1 MPNWNHIVR
10 EHLAVLRL
18 PPEREIE
25 IVEEQALHLEA
36 AYEDALA
43 AGLSEAEA
51 EARAVRS
58 YDWRL
63 LECELSR
70 AEQPLATRALQ
81 PSLEMIERKGGMRM
95 ESFIQDLRYGA
106 RMLMKRP
113 GFTLIAAL
121 TLALGIGANTA
132 IFSMANALLLRSL
145 PVPQPAELVTVSRGD
160 GTGEPLSYPDFVA
173 LRERNGVLAGLAAS
187 HFASVSFGNG
197 SRSEM
202 LRGELVSS
210 DYFDVLRLQPVL
222 GRGFLP
228 EEERSVQP
236 VVVLSHGLWQSRFGA
251 DPQII
256 GQTITLHRLRYTVI
270 GVAPAGFNG
279 MTEMFRTD
287 LWLPLMM
294 LPQARPMFLTSL
306 SNRHDQVFAAIGRLK
321 PGVSLAQAQTAIET
335 INRGLELAEPPPVER
350 RRDPNEDRSLK
361 LWRPQGIGLPHF
373 RRRAQLATTLLFVV
387 VGIVLLIACA
397 NVANL
402 LLARAAARRK
412 EIAVRL
418 ALGAS
423 RFRLIRQLLTE
434 SAMLGLLGA
443 CGGLPLAFWINRAL
457 MALKPPLPE
466 SWGLRLDLQLDA
478 TALGFTLSLA
488 LAVSLLF
495 GLAPALAASK
505 PDVVPALKD
514 ETGAESRRG
523 RFRRFNLRYAL
534 VVSQISVSL
543 VLLIV
548 AGLFVRSLQQ
558 MHKVDPGFQT
568 ENRLALSFSLDQ
580 EGYDEPKGREFSR
593 QLLERVRALP
603 GVQTA
608 SLANYLP
615 LGFMALSEPVT
626 VDGRETPHDARPPFA
641 AAQIIGPDYFRAIG
655 TPLVRGRD
663 FTPQDSANAPAVA
676 IINETMARRFW
687 PNEDPIGKRLRIG
700 NPESDPQPREIIGV
714 VKDTVIRSI
723 GEEPKPVTYRP
734 LAQQHSQ
741 WLTLV
746 VHTAGNPKA
755 LLPAVRREVQAIDE
769 NLPAQEIK
777 TLDEIVA
784 FSFWP
789 MRMGAG
795 LVGTFGLLGLLLA
808 SVGLYGV
815 MSYAVAARTREI
827 GVRMALGAERGDV
840 LRLIVGQGLALAL
853 LGAGAGLLLAYAVTR
868 VLQQFLFG
876 IGATDPLTFT
886 GVALLLTMVAL
897 LACWIPAR
905 RATKV
910 DPLTA
915 LRHE

>member
-1 MPNWNHIVR
+1 MHDWKPEIRQRLAGVKLEPAR
-10 EHLAVLRL
+10 EAA
-18 PPEREIE
+18 
-25 IVEEQALHLEA
+25 IVEE
-36 AYEDALA
+36 LA
-43 AGLSEAEA
+43 QYLDDHYAELLAGGATEAEA
-51 EARAVRS
+51 YRQT
-58 YDWRL
+58 L
-63 LECELSR
+63 TELSGSELLAHELRR
-70 AEQPLATRALQ
+70 AEREVALE
-81 PSLEMIERKGGMRM
+81 PIVPGTNRRTSMIAD
-95 ESFIQDLRYGA
+95 IWQDLRFGA
-106 RMLMKRP
+106 RMLMKQP
-113 GFTLIAAL
+113 GFTLIVVL

-132 IFSMANALLLRSL
+132 IFSMANALLLRSM
-145 PVPQPAELVTVSRGD
+145 PVPQPAELATVGRGD
-160 GTGEPLSYPDFVA
+160 GAGEPLSYPDFVT

-187 HFASVSFGNG
+187 HFAGVSFGNG
-197 SRSEM
+197 ARSEM

-210 DYFDVLRLQPVL
+210 DYFDVLRLQPAL

-228 EEERSVQP
+228 EEERSAQP

-256 GQTITLHRLRYTVI
+256 GQTITLHRQRYTVI

-294 LPQARPMFLTSL
+294 LPQVRPMFLTSL

-361 LWRPQGIGLPHF
+361 LAHPQGIGLPHF

-434 SAMLGLLGA
+434 SALLGLLGA
-443 CGGLPLAFWINRAL
+443 CGGLLLAFWINRAL

-466 SWGLRLDLQLDA
+466 SWGFRLDLQLDA
-478 TALGFTLSLA
+478 TALGFTLLLA
-488 LAVSLLF
+488 LLVSLLF
-495 GLAPALAASK
+495 GLLPALATSK

-523 RFRRFNLRYAL
+523 RFRRFNLRNAL
-534 VVSQISVSL
+534 VVTQLAVSL
-543 VLLIV
+543 VLLIA

-558 MHKVDPGFQT
+558 MQKVDPGFQT
-568 ENRLALSFSLDQ
+568 ENRLALSFNLDQ
-580 EGYDEPKGREFSR
+580 EGYDEAKGREFSH

-603 GVQTA
+603 GVRAAALT
-608 SLANYLP
+608 NFLP
-615 LGFMALSEPVT
+615 LGFMGLAEPV
-626 VDGRETPHDARPPFA
+626 VIDERAMSPENPQFA

-655 TPLVRGRD
+655 TPLARGRD
-663 FTPQDSANAPAVA
+663 FSPQDSANAPAVA
-676 IINETMARRFW
+676 MINETMARRFW

-700 NPESDPQPREIIGV
+700 NPEFNPQPREIIGV
-714 VKDTVIRSI
+714 VRDTVIGSI
-723 GEEPKPVTYRP
+723 GEEPKDVTYRP

-746 VHTAGNPKA
+746 AHTSGNPKA
-755 LLPAVRREVQAIDE
+755 LLTAVRREVQALDE

-827 GVRMALGAERGDV
+827 GVRMALGAERRDV
-840 LRLIVGQGLALAL
+840 LRLIVGQGLVLAL
-853 LGAGAGLLLAYAVTR
+853 VGAGAGLLLAFAVTR
-868 VLQQFLFG
+868 VLRRFLFG
-876 IGATDPLTFT
+876 IGATDPLTFI

-910 DPLTA
+910 DPLAA
-915 LRHE
+915 LRAE

>member
-1 MPNWNHIVR
+1 
-10 EHLAVLRL
+10 
-18 PPEREIE
+18 
-25 IVEEQALHLEA
+25 
-36 AYEDALA
+36 
-43 AGLSEAEA
+43 
-51 EARAVRS
+51 
-58 YDWRL
+58 
-63 LECELSR
+63 
-70 AEQPLATRALQ
+70 
-81 PSLEMIERKGGMRM
+81 M
-95 ESFIQDLRYGA
+95 ESLLQDLRFGA
-106 RMLMKRP
+106 RMLLKNP
-113 GFTLIAAL
+113 GFTLIAVV

-132 IFSMANALLLRSL
+132 IFSLANALLLRSL
-145 PVPQPAELVTVSRGD
+145 PVPQPAELVTVGRGD

-173 LRERNGVLAGLAAS
+173 LRERNEVLSGLAAA
-187 HFASVSFGNG
+187 HFAEVSFGNG
-197 SRSEM
+197 ARSEM

-210 DYFDVLRLQPVL
+210 DYFDVLRVRPAL

-228 EEERSVQP
+228 EEERGAQP

-251 DPQII
+251 GPQII
-256 GQTITLHRLRYTVI
+256 GQTITLHRQRYTVI

-306 SNRHDQVFAAIGRLK
+306 SNRHDQLFGAIGRLK
-321 PGVSLAQAQTAIET
+321 PGVSLTQAQAAIET
-335 INRGLELAEPPPVER
+335 INRGLELAEPPPAER

-361 LWRPQGIGLPHF
+361 LAHPQGIGLPHF

-402 LLARAAARRK
+402 LLARAAVRRK

-423 RFRLIRQLLTE
+423 RFRLVRQLLTE
-434 SAMLGLLGA
+434 SALLGLLGA
-443 CGGLPLAFWINRAL
+443 GAGVLLAFWINRAL

-466 SWGLRLDLQLDA
+466 SWGFRLDLQLDA
-478 TALGFTLSLA
+478 TVLGFTLLLA
-488 LAVSLLF
+488 LVVSLLF

-514 ETGAESRRG
+514 ETGAEARRG
-523 RFRRFNLRYAL
+523 RWRRFNLRNAL
-534 VVSQISVSL
+534 VVAQLAVSL
-543 VLLIV
+543 LLLVV
-548 AGLFVRSLQQ
+548 AGLFIRSLQQ
-558 MHKVDPGFQT
+558 MQKIDPGFQT
-568 ENRLALSFSLDQ
+568 ENRLALSFNLDQ
-580 EGYDEPKGREFSR
+580 EGYDEAKGREFSLR
-593 QLLERVRALP
+593 LLERVHALP
-603 GVQTA
+603 GVQA
-608 SLANYLP
+608 AALANYLP
-615 LGFMALSEPVT
+615 LGFMTLSEPVM
-626 VDGRETPHDARPPFA
+626 VDGSAMPPDARPPMA
-641 AAQIIGPDYFRAIG
+641 AAQRVGPDYFRTIG
-655 TPLVRGRD
+655 TPIARGRD
-663 FTPQDSANAPAVA
+663 FSPQDSATAPAVA
-676 IINETMARRFW
+676 IINETLARRFF

-700 NPESDPQPREIIGV
+700 NPESNPPPREIIGI

-723 GEEPKPVTYRP
+723 GEEPLAVAYRP
-734 LAQQHSQ
+734 LAQQHSLR
-741 WLTLV
+741 LTLV

-755 LLPAVRREVQAIDE
+755 LLPAVRREVQTLDE

-789 MRMGAG
+789 MRMGGG

-827 GVRMALGAERGDV
+827 GVRMALGAERRDV

-853 LGAGAGLLLAYAVTR
+853 TGAGAGLLLAFAVTR
-868 VLQQFLFG
+868 VLQRFLFG
-876 IGATDPLTFT
+876 IGATDPLTFI
-886 GVALLLTMVAL
+886 GVALLLTMIAL

-910 DPLTA
+910 DPLIA